1 MQPKWIDL
9 HCDTIDRVARSNG
22 TAGLRNGD
30 LDINLG
36 KLRAG
41 GAMAQFFAMFTRTHA
56 SLQRVGLTLAPYEY
70 VQWIYACYQK
80 ELAANADVIAPAYSC
95 DDILRNYEK
104 GLISSVLSMEDAVA
118 LEGKIERVDVFHQMG
133 VRMMSLTWNWE
144 NSLGYPQS
152 NDPEKMRLGLKPFGI
167 DAVRRMEELGIIVDV
182 SHLSDGGFWDVVKY
196 TGMPFAAS
204 HSCARALCDE
214 GRNLTDDMLRA
225 IGDRGGVCGV
235 NFYAG
240 FLRKGSRCATVEDI
254 VRHARYIADVAGVD
268 AVALGSDF
276 DGIDVKP
283 EFRDC
288 AGMPMLVDGLC
299 RVFTEEQVEK
309 ICRKN
314 TLRVIRDV
322 VK

>member
-1 MQPKWIDL
+1 MQAKWIDI

-22 TAGLRNGD
+22 AADLRNGD
-30 LDINLG
+30 LDINLC
-36 KLRAG
+36 KMQKG
-41 GAMAQFFAMFTRTHA
+41 GAMAQFFAIWTRTHT
-56 SLQRVGLTLAPYEY
+56 SLQRAGMTLPPYDY
-70 VQWIYACYQK
+70 VQWIYECYQK
-80 ELAANADVIAPAYSC
+80 ELAANADMIAPALTYS
-95 DDILRNYEK
+95 DILRNHEK

-118 LEGKIERVDVFHQMG
+118 LEEKIERVDAFHQMG

-144 NSLGYPQS
+144 NSLGYPQAD
-152 NDPEKMRLGLKPFGI
+152 DPDKMRLGLKPFGI
-167 DAVRRMEELGIIVDV
+167 DAVRRMEELGIIIDV
-182 SHLSDGGFWDVVKY
+182 SHLSDGGFWDVANH
-196 TGMPFAAS
+196 TGVPFAAS

-254 VRHARYIADVAGVD
+254 VRHARYIADAAGVD

-276 DGIDVKP
+276 DGIDAKP

-299 RVFTEEQVEK
+299 RAFTEDEVEK
-309 ICRKN
+309 ICWKN